1 MVTLDERF
9 EEKISDDDDKGYGSD
24 ESLAKV
30 LPVENTPVPQ
40 KILQTIPHSPQL
52 EDKGT
57 IANLNGVDKPQ
68 IETRSIDS
76 VPVIEPIMSRR
87 RTKKVRNKFR
97 IRKSAW
103 RDFLAA
109 DCFKFRMVSTSRS
122 QSVGEYGDDTGDK
135 DAKGFISQL
144 CFAFKVSFKK

>member
-24 ESLAKV
+24 ESLAKA
-30 LPVENTPVPQ
+30 LPLENTAVPQ
-40 KILQTIPHSPQL
+40 KIFQTIPHSPQL

-57 IANLNGVDKPQ
+57 TASLVVVDTPP
-68 IETRSIDS
+68 IESQPIDS
-76 VPVIEPIMSRR
+76 VPAVEPIMSRR

-97 IRKSAW
+97 IRKSVW

-109 DCFKFRMVSTSRS
+109 DCFKFRMVSTPKS
-122 QSVGEYGDDTGDK
+122 QGVGDDGDEVGDK
-135 DAKGFISQL
+135 DAKGIISQ
-144 CFAFKVSFKK
+144 